1 MLNDNI
7 AMAFRELADEVKKIL
22 EDRIRK
28 YGVNPKIGENTLQ
41 GSNLERSIKV
51 NPIEYGVALQI
62 ADYWE
67 FISRGWERTGNYPNT
82 MAAFV
87 RNIDDWVR
95 RKNIRFPNKTQSQV
109 VWSIITNI
117 WNHGIR
123 PRPFMVYDD
132 EGDLTKMIPELE
144 GYIDEW
150 FDSLFEAIITDLNK
164 HFE

>member
-7 AMAFRELADEVKKIL
+7 AIELRKLCEEVKKIL
-22 EDRIRK
+22 KDRIAK
-28 YGVNPKIGENTLQ
+28 YGYNDRARKNTLQ
-41 GSNLERSIKV
+41 GSELEKSISV
-51 NPIEYGVALQI
+51 DPIEYGVALSI
-62 ADYWE
+62 ADYWTH
-67 FISRGWERTGNYPNT
+67 ISLGWERTHNYPNT
-82 MAAFV
+82 WDEFLT
-87 RNIDDWVR
+87 NIDRWVT
-95 RKNIRFPNKTQSQV
+95 RKNIRLGDLSHAEMVNY
-109 VWSIITNI
+109 IIRKI

-132 EGDLTKMIPELE
+132 DGNLTKMIPELE